1 MKNIRKLLFILVL
14 GVLLIP
20 NVVNAA
26 SGSLSVSGSS
36 TGVVGNQLSV
46 TVTLSSSTAIGSWEF
61 DIGYDRSYLDLTS
74 SSTESGGT
82 HAVNYSGSGGIKSK
96 SYTFK
101 FKVKK
106 SGSTTV
112 RVSSS
117 DVYAY
122 SDESRMSMSNGSK
135 TFTLKTQE
143 EIEASYSKD
152 AYLKGLTVGDYKISP
167 EFNKETYNYE
177 VEVENDVEKV
187 AINASKNDANA
198 SVSGDG
204 EKELKEGPN
213 KFEIVVTAQKGNSL
227 TYTVTINRKE
237 LDPIKVSLNN
247 SDYTL
252 VRRKDTLPDNLTGMA
267 ETTVNYNG
275 EEIPALHSDITNYTV
290 VGVKNENGDVYTYFF
305 EDGKLTH
312 PYIELSSN
320 IKGIIPISIP
330 VNDGFKNYKLKEIEI
345 EGQKI
350 NVLALKDDSKFVIIA
365 ALDATTGDR
374 NYYTYDLTTKTIML
388 YNNEIEDFYNAKLN
402 LYRYI
407 VLGCIAFMIIL
418 LLIIL
423 FRKPSGKKPK
433 KEKEN
438 PELVEEI
445 EIEEVEESEEE
456 VEEKPKKKDKKK
468 KKGLKDL
475 LFESEETEEIPVQNE
490 EPSGNTEKINN
501 LLDRLESDKEEP
513 KKKKDV
519 GPKGKLVKD
528 DTFIKTRKI
537 NFDELA
543 EERYSEIEK
552 EPELSKKE
560 LKKLAKEEKRRA
572 KKEAREQK
580 KLLNRDEF

>member
-14 GVLLIP
+14 GALLIP

-187 AINASKNDANA
+187 TINASKNDANA

-252 VRRKDTLPDNLTGMA
+252 VRRKDALPDNLTGMA

-275 EEIPALHSDITNYTV
+275 EEMPALHSDITNYTV

-423 FRKPSGKKPK
+423 FRKPSGRKPK

-445 EIEEVEESEEE
+445 EIEEVEEEP
-456 VEEKPKKKDKKK
+456 EEKPKKKDKKK

-513 KKKKDV
+513 KQKKDV
-519 GPKGKLVKD
+519 GPKGKLAKD